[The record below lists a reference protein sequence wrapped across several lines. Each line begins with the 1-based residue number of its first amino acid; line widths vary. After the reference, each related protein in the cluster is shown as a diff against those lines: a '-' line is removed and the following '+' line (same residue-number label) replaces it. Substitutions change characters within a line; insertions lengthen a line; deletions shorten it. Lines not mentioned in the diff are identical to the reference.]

1 VIVLQPKHDHVEL
14 TVSKDR
20 GSIISK
26 TMAMKLDPKT
36 LLILE
41 AWIYSKNFTRRAR
54 SERRAQRGKIL

>member
-26 TMAMKLDPKT
+26 AMAMKLDPKT

-41 AWIYSKNFTRRAR
+41 A
-54 SERRAQRGKIL
+54 